1 MSLMR
6 PSLKPRNLAISTGD
20 LFCSDELNHAGGD
33 KSGSMII
40 RERERETHMNNMH
53 EEKKSRL
60 RRNLCE
66 LRFRTE
72 FGATGKRR
80 SAQTDPS

>member
-33 KSGSMII
+33 KSGSRIV
-40 RERERETHMNNMH
+40 REIERDREKETHMNNMH
-53 EEKKSRL
+53 EEKSH
-60 RRNLCE
+60 
-66 LRFRTE
+66 
-72 FGATGKRR
+72 
-80 SAQTDPS
+80 D